1 MESILII
8 SSLEN
13 LLFKNWYN
21 LIVKFLQTCLIHII
35 IVVAQTVLLQVCLES
50 KSLDGL
56 KKVF

>member
-13 LLFKNWYN
+13 LLFKNRYN
-21 LIVKFLQTCLIHII
+21 LIVKFLQICLIHII

-50 KSLDGL
+50 KLLDGL